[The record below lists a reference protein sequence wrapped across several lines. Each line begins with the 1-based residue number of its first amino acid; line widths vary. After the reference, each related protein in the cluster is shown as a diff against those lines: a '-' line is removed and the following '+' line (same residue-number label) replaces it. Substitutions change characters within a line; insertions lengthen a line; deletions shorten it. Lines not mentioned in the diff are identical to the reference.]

1 MEVIPVEYESSDDE
15 DGQNF
20 NLTKMNVHG
29 ITELIK
35 KIWELTFV
43 CSALCNA
50 KTNFKVRDISRFDK
64 KFRYNSSHKGAYN
77 IIKYPVIDSINEPVV
92 AKASRVENGEGCVK
106 NDAGYYVCDEEL
118 LYRSSY
124 LLNTPALTKEI
135 KKKLKSLRGMYT
147 KLHKVVD
154 DAFHF
159 TSDDIDQLQNGFAR
173 LYDIRLLIKTLAY
186 AKLGTSLKVVN
197 NSAHDKLT
205 YLENTTFPT
214 HVEDSFKV
222 KYDFVNLMQS
232 MKCPS
237 SFTLIVVLPPKYD
250 TLLNLSELNID
261 ELQNINGYAY
271 FENEPLVFVKKSQI
285 KEIYKSIYLYNQS
298 IQGIAHNNSKVRE
311 IPLVGRN
318 SILRFSTL

>member
-1 MEVIPVEYESSDDE
+1 MEVIPIEYESSDDE

-35 KIWELTFV
+35 KIWELAFV
-43 CSALCNA
+43 CSALCNV
-50 KTNFKVRDISRFDK
+50 KTNFQIRNISRFDK
-64 KFRYNSSHKGAYN
+64 KFRYNSSHKGVYN

-92 AKASRVENGEGCVK
+92 AEAYRVENGEGCVK
-106 NDAGYYVCDEEL
+106 NDAGDYVCDEEL

-135 KKKLKSLRGMYT
+135 KKKLKSLRDMYT
-147 KLHKVVD
+147 KLNKVVD

-159 TSDDIDQLQNGFAR
+159 TPDDIDQLQNGFAH

-214 HVEDSFKV
+214 HVQDSFKV
-222 KYDFVNLMQS
+222 KYEFVHLMQS

-237 SFTLIVVLPPKYD
+237 NLTVIVTVPPKYG
-250 TLLNLSELNID
+250 TLLNLCDLNFE
-261 ELQNINGYAY
+261 ELQNINDYAY
-271 FENEPLVFVKKSQI
+271 FENEPLILVKKSQL
-285 KEIYKSIYLYNQS
+285 KEIAKSINLYNQA
-298 IQGIAHNNSKVRE
+298 IQSIAHNNSKLRE

-318 SILRFSTL
+318 SVLRFSTL